1 MIEVKATFSG
11 WHKVTRDEAKRFVKH
26 LKKGI
31 MAIHPDKINQYIND
45 NKLKGIT
52 VEELNI

>member
-11 WHKVTRDEAKRFVKH
+11 WHKATREEAKRFVKH
-26 LKKGI
+26 LKKAI
-31 MAIHPDKINQYIND
+31 SIHPDKINQYIND